1 MSKLSKDTR
10 RRLRRLRK
18 LAACRKLSP
27 RSAVALAMIVACRS
41 QELPDRRRPRGGARN
56 DQDDFLVDVHE
67 VVDDE

>member
-1 MSKLSKDTR
+1 MSKLSKNTR

-18 LAACRKLSP
+18 LARKLSP